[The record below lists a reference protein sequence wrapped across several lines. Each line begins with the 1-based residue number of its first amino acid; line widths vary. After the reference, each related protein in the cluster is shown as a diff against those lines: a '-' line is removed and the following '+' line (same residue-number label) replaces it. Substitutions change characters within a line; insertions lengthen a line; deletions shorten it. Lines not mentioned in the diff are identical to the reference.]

1 MTLNTPSP
9 TFPAIALPQ
18 FENESLPPVMPV
30 ALHHPDVPA
39 LADVAGATRAAL
51 DASRRLTA
59 LPAGARVAITCGSRG
74 IQSKPAVVKAAVD
87 WLTDRGLSPF
97 IVPAMGSHAGAVA
110 EGQVTLLAELGFTE
124 EAMGCPIEASM
135 EVVRLGMTSAGVPV
149 HFDRRAFA
157 ADAVLV
163 VGRVKSHTSF
173 DREVESGLT
182 KMVAIGLGKAEGAR
196 FVHRLGV
203 RGYMEVLPEWASIA
217 IREAPIAYGIAIVE
231 NAAREA
237 AVIEGAEP
245 ETFYETDARLLK
257 VAKGYVPKLPF
268 EQIDVLAVETLGKN
282 ISGTGMDPAV
292 IARYEIRGRPNPP
305 APEVSK
311 LVVLGMTTETH
322 GNGLGVGAADFT
334 TKAVADNLDL
344 YAMYM
349 NACTATFTE
358 RVRIPAVLANDKA
371 ALQAAV
377 GTSWRL
383 DGAEARLC
391 LIRST
396 LHLDTVLVSPPLA
409 AELNNGLGGADRV
422 LGEAEPLRF
431 DDEGRLLTRCP
442 V

>member
-1 MTLNTPSP
+1 MTRNMASP
-9 TFPAIALPQ
+9 VFPAITLPQ
-18 FENESLPPVMPV
+18 FENEPLPPVMPV
-30 ALHHPDVPA
+30 ALHHPDVPG
-39 LADVAGATRAAL
+39 LDDVAAATRAAL
-51 DASRRLTA
+51 DASRQLTA
-59 LPAGARVAITCGSRG
+59 LAAGARVAITCGSRG
-74 IQSKPAVVKAAVD
+74 IRSKPAVVAAAAA
-87 WLTDRGLSPF
+87 WLKERGLAPF
-97 IVPAMGSHAGAVA
+97 IVPAMGSHGGAVA
-110 EGQVTLLAELGFTE
+110 SGQVSLLAELGFTE
-124 EAMGCPIEASM
+124 EAMGCPIEAGM
-135 EVVRLGMTSAGVPV
+135 DVVQLGTTSAGVTV
-149 HFDRRAFA
+149 HFDRRAFE

-203 RGYMEVLPEWASIA
+203 RGYTEVLPEWAAIA

-245 ETFYETDARLLK
+245 EAFYETDARLLK
-257 VAKGYVPKLPF
+257 TAKGSIPKLPF

-292 IARYEIRGRPNPP
+292 IARYYIPGRPNPP
-305 APEVSK
+305 APVINK
-311 LVVLGMTTETH
+311 LVVLGLTPETH
-322 GNGLGVGAADFT
+322 GNGLGVGSADFM
-334 TKAVADNLDL
+334 TKEVADALDL

-358 RVRIPAVLANDKA
+358 RVRVPVVLATDKA

-377 GTSWRL
+377 GTCWRL

-396 LHLDTVLVSPPLA
+396 LHLDRILVSPPLA
-409 AELNNGLGGADRV
+409 AELANGSGGAGTV
-422 LGEAEPLRF
+422 LGEAEALRF
-431 DDEGRLLTRCP
+431 DADDHLLTRCP
-442 V
+442 A

>member
-1 MTLNTPSP
+1 MS
-9 TFPAIALPQ
+9 
-18 FENESLPPVMPV
+18 
-30 ALHHPDVPA
+30 
-39 LADVAGATRAAL
+39 
-51 DASRRLTA
+51 
-59 LPAGARVAITCGSRG
+59 
-74 IQSKPAVVKAAVD
+74 
-87 WLTDRGLSPF
+87 
-97 IVPAMGSHAGAVA
+97 
-110 EGQVTLLAELGFTE
+110 LLAELGFTE

-135 EVVRLGMTSAGVPV
+135 EVVRLGETSAGIPV
-149 HFDRRAFA
+149 HFDRRAFE

-203 RGYMEVLPEWASIA
+203 RGYMEVLPEWARIA
-217 IREAPIAYGIAIVE
+217 IREAPVAYGIAIVE

-245 ETFYETDARLLK
+245 EDFYETDARLLK
-257 VAKGYVPKLPF
+257 TAKGCVPKLPF
-268 EQIDVLAVETLGKN
+268 EQIDVLAVERLGKN

-292 IARYEIRGRPNPP
+292 TARFDIRGRPNPP
-305 APEVSK
+305 APVISK
-311 LVVLGMTTETH
+311 LVVLGLTPETH
-322 GNGLGVGAADFT
+322 GNGLGVGNADYT
-334 TKAVADNLDL
+334 TKAVADRLDL

-358 RVRIPAVLANDKA
+358 RVRIPAVLASDKA

-377 GTSWRL
+377 GTSWHL
-383 DGAEARLC
+383 DGADARLC

-396 LHLDTVLVSPPLA
+396 LHLETVLVSPPLA
-409 AELNNGLGGADRV
+409 EELNGAGEV
-422 LGEAEPLRF
+422 LGEAEALRF

-442 V
+442 RVRTPARHSRVCDPLSEGSNP